1 MDQFCLQQGNHDRFF
16 TEYSGYVLKWHK
28 QHHIMSLEKP
38 LRPGPARMQKM
49 KYTDKL
55 KKKKKSR
62 RKNTC
67 IYVGIGQ
74 RTVSA
79 NLTQGVREN
88 KHKISGQLNGSF
100 QSHNLLFHCFVLLF
114 FLLMESPSFLIIFF
128 FFYLFFL
135 FVVNFV
141 IH

>member
-55 KKKKKSR
+55 KKKKK
-62 RKNTC
+62 
-67 IYVGIGQ
+67 VGERIP
-74 RTVSA
+74 A
-79 NLTQGVREN
+79 FTQAQG
-88 KHKISGQLNGSF
+88 SGQ
-100 QSHNLLFHCFVLLF
+100 
-114 FLLMESPSFLIIFF
+114 
-128 FFYLFFL
+128 
-135 FVVNFV
+135 
-141 IH
+141 